1 MAKRNVKI
9 LKGSWLDQKGQRWI
23 KVAFDVMI
31 GGGKFLRQ
39 ITMTFPVNL
48 DLSLGNYLVDMGD
61 VSDFRGKVN
70 QQYPSLQHLRNLT
83 FLPTGNKV
91 LRG

>member
-1 MAKRNVKI
+1 MVRPEWSAMDEGCIRCND
-9 LKGSWLDQKGQRWI
+9 W
-23 KVAFDVMI
+23 

-39 ITMTFPVNL
+39 ITLTFPVNL
-48 DLSLGNYLVDMGD
+48 DLSLGNYMVDMGD

-83 FLPTGNKV
+83 FLPTENKI
-91 LRG
+91 LGR